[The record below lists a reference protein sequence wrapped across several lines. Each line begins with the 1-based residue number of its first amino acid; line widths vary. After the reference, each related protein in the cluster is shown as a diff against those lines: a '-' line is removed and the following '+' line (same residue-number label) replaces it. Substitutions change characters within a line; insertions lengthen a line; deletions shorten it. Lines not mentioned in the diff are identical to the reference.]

1 MRLSGSPHAR
11 WLGEIA
17 RRSGGDRAIVGG
29 WQENI
34 PDWRETMNCW
44 HCEEELVWGGAHDC
58 VDSDEFSM
66 ETNLSCPKCHSL
78 VIVYMSKRW
87 YSAPMHDAAQQ

>member
-1 MRLSGSPHAR
+1 
-11 WLGEIA
+11 
-17 RRSGGDRAIVGG
+17 
-29 WQENI
+29 
-34 PDWRETMNCW
+34 MNCW
-44 HCEEELVWGGAHDC
+44 HCEEELVWGGDHDC

-87 YSAPMHDAAQQ
+87 DSDPMHDEAQP